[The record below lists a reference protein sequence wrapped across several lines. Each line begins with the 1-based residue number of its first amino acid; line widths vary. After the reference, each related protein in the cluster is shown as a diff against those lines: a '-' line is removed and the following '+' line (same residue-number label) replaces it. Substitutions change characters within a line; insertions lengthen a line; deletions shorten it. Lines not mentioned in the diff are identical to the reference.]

1 MADSQS
7 ASTAT
12 KSETTTTT
20 AKEHEQV
27 VTPWDVEGAVVDG
40 QAQAIDYDKLVIQ
53 FGTRSIDAALL
64 ERFEKL
70 TGKAPHMFLRRG
82 IFFSHRELTRVLDR
96 YEQGKPFY
104 LYTGRGPSSASM
116 HLGHMIPFIFCKWLQ
131 DVFDVPLVIQLTDDE
146 KFLFKNNLTI
156 EACLQYSRD
165 NAKDII
171 AVGFDPK
178 KTFIFS
184 NLSHVGGAF
193 YHNVV
198 KVSRCITSSAS
209 KATFGFTDSDCVGK
223 LHFVAV
229 QATPSFSNSFPHIFG
244 EKKDIPCLI
253 PCAIDQDPYFRL
265 TRDVAPRLKYQKPAL
280 IHAKFFPS
288 LKGPQSKMSASDD
301 SSAIFMSDT
310 PAKIKNKIN
319 RYAFSGGGDTI
330 ELHREHGGNPDVDVA
345 YQFLGMFLDDDAEL
359 KQIHDT
365 YRTGELSTSELK
377 KRCIEVLQGIVG
389 DFQEKKAQIT
399 DAVISQFMD
408 ASKQMEWSVAKA
420 AASTA
425 PTSVNTASD
434 STNLETEIKVIAS

>member
-1 MADSQS
+1 MTDPQTSTQAQTTPVVEDS
-7 ASTAT
+7 T
-12 KSETTTTT
+12 KTT
-20 AKEHEQV
+20 KEHEQI

-40 QAQAIDYDKLVIQ
+40 KAQAIDYDKLIAQ
-53 FGTRSIDAALL
+53 FGTRPIDDAIL

-70 TGKAPHMFLRRG
+70 TGKTPHVFLRRG

-116 HLGHMIPFIFCKWLQ
+116 HLGHLVPFIFCKWLQ
-131 DVFDVPLVIQLTDDE
+131 DVFDVPLVIQLTVHV
-146 KFLFKNNLTI
+146 KSNLTI
-156 EACLQYSRD
+156 EACMQYSRD

-171 AVGFDPK
+171 AVGFDPA

-184 NLSHVGGAF
+184 NLAHVGGAF

-223 LHFVAV
+223 LHFVSV
-229 QATPSFSNSFPHIFG
+229 QAAPSFSNSFPHIFG
-244 EKKDIPCLI
+244 DKKDIPCLI

-265 TRDVAPRLKYQKPAL
+265 TRDVAPRLKYQKPTL
-280 IHAKFFPS
+280 IHSKFFPS

-301 SSAIFMSDT
+301 TSAIFLSDT
-310 PAKIKNKIN
+310 QAQIKNKIN

-345 YQFLGMFLDDDAEL
+345 YQFLYMFLDDDEEL
-359 KQIHDT
+359 KRIHDT

-377 KRCIEVLQGIVG
+377 KRCIEVLQKLVG
-389 DFQEKKAQIT
+389 NFQERKTKIT
-399 DAVISQFMD
+399 DEILDQFMD
-408 ASKQMEWSVAKA
+408 ASKPMAWSASKA
-420 AASTA
+420 PGATSKDKQAA
-425 PTSVNTASD
+425 
-434 STNLETEIKVIAS
+434 TEINVVASSS